1 VERLV
6 SIKTNLYT
14 NLKNLTETLKNASA
28 INERLVSLYKFK
40 PRSSGLHVL
49 ATCNRKC
56 LGRFKKSRVRENLE
70 ATKVVQRKQQLLMIQ
85 AERDQ
90 LKITVEALQKELDA
104 LKKQTKQDDL
114 VSELF

>member
-1 VERLV
+1 
-6 SIKTNLYT
+6 
-14 NLKNLTETLKNASA
+14 LKDLTETLKNASA
-28 INERLVSLYKFK
+28 INARLVSLYKFK
-40 PRSSGLHVL
+40 PRPKGLHVL

-56 LGRFKKSRVRENLE
+56 LGRFNKSRVRGNLE
-70 ATKVVQRKQQLLMIQ
+70 ATKVVEREQQLLTIR

-104 LKKQTKQDDL
+104 LKKEVKPDDL